1 MTKKNFFQI
10 FFYKL
15 FVLVIRFLKL
25 TIHKYAQLADLLRI
39 CVVLS
44 PKNGTKGKKYGTK
57 MKKKLFFF
65 VALSTIK
72 NKEEL
77 CIRVYFTFSFFH
89 AKSTTTNTDLK
100 FSNKILFQRP
110 FNLKVAYLCLRTWA
124 GSDVFSELLYTNL
137 NACALQI
144 EAC

>member
-1 MTKKNFFQI
+1 MTKKTFFQI

-25 TIHKYAQLADLLRI
+25 TIHKYAQLAELLRI

-44 PKNGTKGKKYGTK
+44 PKNGTKGQKYGTK
-57 MKKKLFFF
+57 MKKKSFFL
-65 VALSTIK
+65 ALSTIK

-77 CIRVYFTFSFFH
+77 CIRVYFTFSIFH

-100 FSNKILFQRP
+100 FSNNISYQRP

-124 GSDVFSELLYTNL
+124 G
-137 NACALQI
+137 
-144 EAC
+144 

>member
-1 MTKKNFFQI
+1 M
-10 FFYKL
+10 
-15 FVLVIRFLKL
+15 LVIRFLKL
-25 TIHKYAQLADLLRI
+25 TIHKYAQLAELLRI

-44 PKNGTKGKKYGTK
+44 PKNDTKGQKYGTK
-57 MKKKLFFF
+57 MKKNLFF

-100 FSNKILFQRP
+100 FSNNISYQRP

-124 GSDVFSELLYTNL
+124 GSDGFSELLYTNL